1 METSYRAPEW
11 AGAEYAHAELN
22 DIRNVPRLVQIAT
35 RVAERPRPKVSEVF
49 DCPRELQAC
58 YDFLENDRISTAAI
72 VRASADA
79 TARKASSLPR
89 VLIPCD
95 GASLTFVDRD
105 GARGTGS
112 VGNRTK
118 GGRGLQVM
126 DAIALREDGTPLG
139 LMAMEWWARPLT
151 RDPRHSHLRP
161 VAQREVC
168 HWLSVRASVRE
179 AAERLCPETA
189 LVFLHDGGADAWPV
203 LVDIPERSH
212 EREVTVVRAAQ
223 NRGSYDGKRGRT
235 YLWSLLSRAQDRWRV
250 RQHIPP
256 GHGRT
261 ARRAQLEISVRQ
273 VTLDVRRMPSKKRVA
288 VTLWAIQ
295 VRERGR
301 TPRGQERLEW
311 VLLTNRPT
319 PTLARA
325 REVIGWYILRWRVED
340 HHKTWKKSGSE
351 IERTQLR
358 SLGAMGKWMAI
369 HAAVSARAL
378 ALTHQART
386 PEAAETP
393 ARKVFSESELT
404 ALRALRAAREM
415 ETPAKLSVA
424 QAVLYVAILGGYLP
438 RKEPPGPKIIRRGL
452 ERLCIAAAALD
463 AIGAVGPPKKQQR
476 SRRK

>member
-1 METSYRAPEW
+1 METSYRAAEW
-11 AGAEYAHAELN
+11 AFAEYAHAVLN

-35 RVAERPRPKVSEVF
+35 RVAQRPRPKVSEVF
-49 DCPRELQAC
+49 DCPREAQAC
-58 YDFLENDRISTAAI
+58 YDFLENDRISVDAI
-72 VRASADA
+72 VRASAEA
-79 TARKASSLPR
+79 TARKAADLPR
-89 VLIPCD
+89 ILVPCD
-95 GASLTFVDRD
+95 GASLTFADRD

-126 DAIALREDGTPLG
+126 DAVALREDGTPLG
-139 LMAMEWWARPLT
+139 LMAMEWWARPMT
-151 RDPRHSHLRP
+151 RNPKHSHLRP

-179 AAERLCPETA
+179 AAERLCPDTA
-189 LVFLHDGGADAWPV
+189 LVFLHDGGADAWPL

-212 EREVTVVRAAQ
+212 EQEVTVVRAAQ
-223 NRGSYDGKRGRT
+223 NRGSYDGGRGRT
-235 YLWSLLSRAQDRWRV
+235 YLWSLLNRAQDRWRI
-250 RQHIPP
+250 RQHIPA

-261 ARRAQLEISVRQ
+261 ARRALLEISVRQ

-288 VTLWAIQ
+288 VTLWAIR

-311 VLLTNRPT
+311 VLLTNQPT

-325 REVIGWYILRWRVED
+325 REVIGWYTLRWRVED

-358 SLGAMGKWMAI
+358 SLGAMGKWMAL

-378 ALTHQART
+378 ALTHQARA
-386 PEAAETP
+386 PEASETP
-393 ARKVFSESELT
+393 ARKAFSSAELT

-415 ETPAKLSVA
+415 ATPAKLSVA

-438 RKEPPGPKIIRRGL
+438 SKHPPGPRIIRRGL
-452 ERLCIAAAALD
+452 ERLAVAAAAIE
-463 AIGAVGPPKKQQR
+463 AIGAVGPPKKPQR

>member
-1 METSYRAPEW
+1 METSYQAAEW
-11 AGAEYAHAELN
+11 ASEEFESAVLN
-22 DIRNVPRLVQIAT
+22 DTRNVSRLVQIAT

-49 DCPRELQAC
+49 DCPKEAQAC
-58 YDFLENDRISTAAI
+58 YDFLENDRVSVAAV
-72 VRASADA
+72 VRASAEA
-79 TARKASSLPR
+79 TARKAASLPR
-89 VLIPCD
+89 ILIPCD
-95 GASLTFVDRD
+95 GASLTFSDME

-112 VGNRTK
+112 VGSRTK
-118 GGRGLQVM
+118 GARGLHVL

-139 LMAMEWWARPLT
+139 LMAMDWWARSMIRNT
-151 RDPRHSHLRP
+151 RHSHLRP
-161 VAQREVC
+161 VKEREVQ
-168 HWLSVRASVRE
+168 HWLVVRESVRE
-179 AAERLCPETA
+179 TMARLSPDTVP
-189 LVFLHDGGADAWPV
+189 VFLHDGGADAWPV
-203 LVDIPERSH
+203 LLDIRGRSYK
-212 EREVTVVRAAQ
+212 EEITVVRAAQ
-223 NRGSYDGKRGRT
+223 DRGSYDGGRGRT
-235 YLWSLLSRAQDRWRV
+235 YLWSLLKRAPDRWRV

-261 ARRAQLEISVRQ
+261 GRRALLEISVRR
-273 VTLDVRRMPSKKRVA
+273 VTLDVRKMPSKKRVN
-288 VTLWAIQ
+288 VPLWAIM

-311 VLLTNRPT
+311 ILLTNQPT

-393 ARKVFSESELT
+393 ARKVFSEAELT
-404 ALRALRAAREM
+404 ALRALRASREM

-438 RKEPPGPKIIRRGL
+438 SKTPPGPRIIRRGL
-452 ERLCIAAAALD
+452 ERLVIAATALE
-463 AIGAVGPPKKQQR
+463 AIGAVGPPKKQLR